1 MPEADTWFVPHDLAA
16 PVPGAADGPLAGLRV
31 GVKDSYDVAGAR
43 TGAGSPEWLA
53 EQEPAAEHAWAVQ
66 RLLDAGATA
75 VGKTI
80 CDEFFYSLS
89 GITSHYGTPV
99 NVRAPGRIPGGS
111 SCGSAAATAGG
122 ACDIGLG
129 TDTGGSIR
137 VPSAFC
143 GLYGLRPTHGRVP
156 MDGCR
161 PMAPSF
167 DVAGWMAGD
176 AATLAAVGPVLL
188 PEAGAVPADV
198 VRVVLAE
205 DAFAE
210 ADPEVAEAA
219 ERALE
224 PLPAPQRGPIAPE
237 AGLDGW
243 RGAFRVV
250 QAFEVWETYGEFVT
264 RVRPALGPGVRER
277 IAGAATVTAQDAALA
292 RQVGAEAARHV
303 RAIARP
309 GTVIAVPTVPCVAP
323 RIDAGPD
330 EVESFRNR
338 CLRLTSI
345 AGLSGLPQ
353 VTVPVGPVGGYPV
366 GVSLIGWPGGDEAL
380 LDVAAAL

>member
-1 MPEADTWFVPHDLAA
+1 M
-16 PVPGAADGPLAGLRV
+16 
-31 GVKDSYDVAGAR
+31 GVKDSFDVAGAR

-53 EQEPAAEHAWAVQ
+53 EQQPAIQHAWAVQ

-75 VGKTI
+75 VGKTV

-167 DVAGWMAGD
+167 DVAGWMADD

-188 PEAGAVPADV
+188 PAAGAVRADV
-198 VRVVLAE
+198 VRVVVAE

-210 ADPEVAEAA
+210 ADPEVGEAA

-224 PLPAPQRGPIAPE
+224 ALPASDRGRIAPDG
-237 AGLDGW
+237 GLDGW

-250 QAFEVWETYGEFVT
+250 QAYEVWQSYGEFVT

-277 IAGAATVTAQDAALA
+277 MAAAATVTEQDAALA
-292 RQVGAEAARHV
+292 RQVGAEASRQI

-309 GTVIAVPTVPCVAP
+309 GHGDRAAHRPVRTAADRRGARRGGVVSH
-323 RIDAGPD
+323 PD
-330 EVESFRNR
+330 PAADLHRR
-338 CLRLTSI
+338 
-345 AGLSGLPQ
+345 
-353 VTVPVGPVGGYPV
+353 PVG
-366 GVSLIGWPGGDEAL
+366 
-380 LDVAAAL
+380 AAAGHRPRGPVADRLARRRRGAAGAGRVPAR

>member
-1 MPEADTWFVPHDLAA
+1 M
-16 PVPGAADGPLAGLRV
+16 
-31 GVKDSYDVAGAR
+31 GVKDSFDVAGAR
-43 TGAGSPEWLA
+43 TGAGSPEWLD
-53 EQEPAAEHAWAVQ
+53 EQHPAIQHAWAVQ

-75 VGKTI
+75 VGKTV

-167 DVAGWMAGD
+167 DVAGWMADD

-188 PEAGAVPADV
+188 PAAGAVPADV
-198 VRVVLAE
+198 VRVVVAE

-224 PLPAPQRGPIAPE
+224 ALPSPDRGTIAPE

-250 QAFEVWETYGEFVT
+250 QAYEVWQSYGEFVT
-264 RVRPALGPGVRER
+264 RVRPALGPRRARADGRGRDGDRGRRRPRAPGGRRGRPPDPRDRPARHGDRAAHRSVRTTADRRRARRGGVVSHPDAAADLHRR
-277 IAGAATVTAQDAALA
+277 PVGAAAGH
-292 RQVGAEAARHV
+292 RPRGACR
-303 RAIARP
+303 
-309 GTVIAVPTVPCVAP
+309 
-323 RIDAGPD
+323 
-330 EVESFRNR
+330 
-338 CLRLTSI
+338 
-345 AGLSGLPQ
+345 
-353 VTVPVGPVGGYPV
+353 
-366 GVSLIGWPGGDEAL
+366 
-380 LDVAAAL
+380 

>member
-16 PVPGAADGPLAGLRV
+16 PVQGAAGGPLAGLRV

-43 TGAGSPEWLA
+43 TGAGSPEWLD
-53 EQEPAAEHAWAVQ
+53 EQHPAIQHAWAVQ
-66 RLLDAGATA
+66 QLLDAGATA
-75 VGKTI
+75 VGKTV

-167 DVAGWMAGD
+167 DVAGWMADD
-176 AATLAAVGPVLL
+176 AATLAAAGPVLL
-188 PEAGAVPADV
+188 PAAGAVRADV
-198 VRVVLAE
+198 AGWLWPRTRSRRPT
-205 DAFAE
+205 
-210 ADPEVAEAA
+210 PEVGEAA

-224 PLPAPQRGPIAPE
+224 ALPASDRGRIAPE
-237 AGLDGW
+237 GGLDGW

-250 QAFEVWETYGEFVT
+250 QAYEVWQSYGEFVT
-264 RVRPALGPGVRER
+264 RVRPALGSGVRER
-277 IAGAATVTAQDAALA
+277 MAAAATVTEEDAALA
-292 RQVGAEAARHV
+292 RQVGAEASRQI

-309 GTVIAVPTVPCVAP
+309 GTVIALPTVPCAPP

-330 EVESFRNR
+330 EVESFRTR
-338 CLRLTSI
+338 TLRLTCI

-353 VTVPVGPVGGYPV
+353 VTVPAGL
-366 GVSLIGWPGGDEAL
+366 SLIGWPGGDESL
-380 LDVAAAL
+380 LELAASLVG

>member
-1 MPEADTWFVPHDLAA
+1 MKNWFVPHDLAA
-16 PVPGAADGPLAGLRV
+16 PVEGAAGGPLGGVRV

-53 EQEPAAEHAWAVQ
+53 EQEPATGHAWAVR

-75 VGKTI
+75 IGKTV

-99 NVRAPGRIPGGS
+99 NMRAPGRIPGGS

-156 MDGCR
+156 MEGCR
-161 PMAPSF
+161 SMAPSF
-167 DVAGWMAGD
+167 DVAGWMADD
-176 AATLAAVGPVLL
+176 AATLAAAGPVLL
-188 PEAGAVPADV
+188 PEAGAVAADV

-205 DAFAE
+205 DAFAQ
-210 ADPEVAEAA
+210 ADPEVVEAA

-224 PLPAPQRGPIAPE
+224 VLPEPDRGTIAPE

-250 QAFEVWETYGEFVT
+250 QAYEVWQTYGEFVT

-277 IAGAATVTAQDAALA
+277 MAMAANVTEDDVALA
-292 RQVGAEAARHV
+292 RQVGAEAARQI

-309 GTVIAVPTVPCVAP
+309 GTVIALPTVPCAPP

-330 EVESFRNR
+330 EVESFRSR
-338 CLRLTSI
+338 TLRLTCI

-353 VTVPVGPVGGYPV
+353 VTVPAGL
-366 GVSLIGWPGGDEAL
+366 SLIGWPGGDEAL
-380 LDVAAAL
+380 LELAVDRQDDFAGGAA

>member
-1 MPEADTWFVPHDLAA
+1 MPSTDADTWFVPHDLAA
-16 PVPGAADGPLAGLRV
+16 PVPGAAAGPLAGLRV

-43 TGAGSPEWLA
+43 TGAGSPEWLD
-53 EQEPAAEHAWAVQ
+53 EQHPAIQHAWAVQ

-75 VGKTI
+75 VGKTV

-167 DVAGWMAGD
+167 DVAGWMADD

-188 PEAGAVPADV
+188 PAAGAV
-198 VRVVLAE
+198 RGRR
-205 DAFAE
+205 
-210 ADPEVAEAA
+210 
-219 ERALE
+219 RA
-224 PLPAPQRGPIAPE
+224 RG
-237 AGLDGW
+237 GG
-243 RGAFRVV
+243 RG
-250 QAFEVWETYGEFVT
+250 
-264 RVRPALGPGVRER
+264 RVRRGRPGGGGGGRAGAPRAAGARPRPDRAGGGPGR
-277 IAGAATVTAQDAALA
+277 AGAGRSGWCRRTRSGRPTASSSPACS
-292 RQVGAEAARHV
+292 RRW
-303 RAIARP
+303 
-309 GTVIAVPTVPCVAP
+309 AP
-323 RIDAGPD
+323 ACA
-330 EVESFRNR
+330 S
-338 CLRLTSI
+338 
-345 AGLSGLPQ
+345 
-353 VTVPVGPVGGYPV
+353 
-366 GVSLIGWPGGDEAL
+366 GWPGPRRSPRTTPPSRARWAPRPRGRSAPSPGP
-380 LDVAAAL
+380 AR